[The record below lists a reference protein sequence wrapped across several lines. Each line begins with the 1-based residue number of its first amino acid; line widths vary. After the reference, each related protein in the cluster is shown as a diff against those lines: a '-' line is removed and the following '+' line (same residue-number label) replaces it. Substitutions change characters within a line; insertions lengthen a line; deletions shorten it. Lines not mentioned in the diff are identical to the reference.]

1 MTEETYTRDCE
12 QCGKQYTAHQGGS
25 CFCSQWCGALFH
37 KPARP
42 DCIAVMLPV
51 SAARLGQYSLAGVAP
66 EEQSLVLDPEDDSW
80 MFLCR
85 TKDVAAMKAWLS
97 WYHRSRKYKP
107 TSNKE
112 D

>member
-1 MTEETYTRDCE
+1 M
-12 QCGKQYTAHQGGS
+12 K
-25 CFCSQWCGALFH
+25 
-37 KPARP
+37 
-42 DCIAVMLPV
+42 
-51 SAARLGQYSLAGVAP
+51 YSLAGVAP
-66 EEQSLVLDPEDDSW
+66 DEQSFVLDPEDDSW

-107 TSNKE
+107 TSKKE